1 MLSAAVQRWW
11 RSARPHRRD
20 LRPDALA
27 GLTGAVASVPDGM
40 ASSVLAGVN
49 PVYGLYASFAGP
61 VAGGLASSTRLMII
75 TTTSASALAA
85 GSAIEDLDPADRVDA
100 LFLLVILAGVAMAVA
115 GLAGLGRYTRF
126 VSHSVM
132 TGFLTGIAVNILAG
146 QIPDLTGADAS
157 GSVALATAVDVIS
170 DPARIDLACLAVG
183 ASALALLAIAA
194 RSRRLAMLG
203 ALVALVVPTIVVLAT
218 GAGVA
223 RVEDAGD
230 IPRGFPLPALPDLGL
245 LSPGL
250 IAGAL
255 LVTAIVLVQG
265 TGVSEGAPTPAAG
278 VPMPTE
284 TSSPRAPATSP
295 PASTRGCPWAAPWA
309 RRH

>member
-1 MLSAAVQRWW
+1 
-11 RSARPHRRD
+11 
-20 LRPDALA
+20 
-27 GLTGAVASVPDGM
+27 
-40 ASSVLAGVN
+40 
-49 PVYGLYASFAGP
+49 
-61 VAGGLASSTRLMII
+61 
-75 TTTSASALAA
+75 
-85 GSAIEDLDPADRVDA
+85 
-100 LFLLVILAGVAMAVA
+100 
-115 GLAGLGRYTRF
+115 
-126 VSHSVM
+126 M

-170 DPARIDLACLAVG
+170 DPAGIDLASLAVG